1 MDDMLDHRDREIFPL
16 PLMPGCNRVP
26 TGSVSSRRRVARVKR
41 LVEESN
47 EVITCLNE
55 MYHPSKIFDSVVQ
68 PSTSQRSAQHAIFSQ
83 LARQELPAVTCK
95 VREAAQELLQSSLS
109 YAGEEAGS
117 MTVSYDRCL
126 VSLPDVAAQPID
138 VAQVL
143 DEQGREVIED
153 PFHCMMLGPQE
164 WGVLKEKNNPIQI
177 YMDPK
182 LKNNLNEY
190 CVFIHDLYEKGMLQF
205 TSQPRDMISPFF
217 VSKKSGK
224 QRLVLDCRAVNQRF
238 RPPPRVALAAGY
250 SWSRLELPQGQTL
263 YTAQSDIRD
272 YFYSLSMPEPLREF
286 FCLPPIPLALLREW
300 QVPSELCSDVLSSSE
315 WV

>member
-1 MDDMLDHRDREIFPL
+1 MAGFVDHRDP
-16 PLMPGCNRVP
+16 
-26 TGSVSSRRRVARVKR
+26 GSVSSRGGVARVKR
-41 LVEESN
+41 LIEESS
-47 EVITCLNE
+47 EVIICFNE
-55 MYHPSKIFDSVVQ
+55 MYHPSKMFDSVGQ
-68 PSTSQRSAQHAIFSQ
+68 PSASQTRSQHAIFSH

-109 YAGEEAGS
+109 YSGEEAGS
-117 MTVSYDRCL
+117 TTVSYDRCL

-164 WGVLKEKNNPIQI
+164 WGKLKEKNEPIQI

-182 LKNNLNEY
+182 LKNDLKEY
-190 CVFIHDLYEKGMLQF
+190 CVFIRGLYQKGMLQF
-205 TSQPRDMISPFF
+205 TSEPCDMISPFF

-238 RPPPRVALAAGY
+238 RAPPRVALAAGC
-250 SWSRLELPQGQTL
+250 SWSRLEIPQGQ
-263 YTAQSDIRD
+263 
-272 YFYSLSMPEPLREF
+272 
-286 FCLPPIPLALLREW
+286 ALFTTQE
-300 QVPSELCSDVLSSSE
+300 
-315 WV
+315 